1 MGELKVTSQDGKVV
15 EIGNVRVYGEILYY
29 ADLDTFS
36 FRFDTEGRSGDLLKS
51 MGAEENLFG
60 LNWEGEIGADDEGV
74 YMMVRPEDGVFSLV
88 VQ

>member
-60 LNWEGEIGADDEGV
+60 LNWQGEIGADDEGV
-74 YMMVRPEDGVFSLV
+74 YMMVRPENGISSLEV
-88 VQ
+88 R

>member
-1 MGELKVTSQDGKVV
+1 MEELKVISQDGKVV

-74 YMMVRPEDGVFSLV
+74 YMMVRPEDGISSLV
-88 VQ
+88 VR

>member
-1 MGELKVTSQDGKVV
+1 MGELKVKSQDGKVV

-51 MGAEENLFG
+51 MGVEENLFG

-74 YMMVRPEDGVFSLV
+74 YMMVRPENGIFSLV
-88 VQ
+88 VG

>member
-51 MGAEENLFG
+51 MGVEENLFG
-60 LNWEGEIGADDEGV
+60 LSWEGEIGADDEGV
-74 YMMVRPEDGVFSLV
+74 YMMVRPENGIFSLV
-88 VQ
+88 VG

>member
-60 LNWEGEIGADDEGV
+60 LNWQGEIGADDEGV
-74 YMMVRPEDGVFSLV
+74 YMMVRPEDGISSLEV
-88 VQ
+88 R